1 MRAWS
6 DEDAEWNDGDAEWND
21 GEKFVEASRVSAA
34 SVENTRSR
42 LESDDGLE

>member
-6 DEDAEWNDGDAEWND
+6 DEDAEWND
-21 GEKFVEASRVSAA
+21 GEKFVEASRGSAA